1 MRTAILRIAQNQL
14 QDLIAVAGIE
24 MQGKITLTSSL
35 SNDFNKF
42 FLLRF
47 AELPVASPL
56 THGVLRRLNSWIE
69 ILKEDLAMRGPAPI
83 DFIPGC
89 FIESDVKGP
98 AIHKY
103 RSLLEKHN
111 TPFSPIQAS
120 AAPARR
126 LWHYLV
132 RQEPVQDIFIR
143 AVFGKKRTTSA
154 AGENASVA
162 PSVVDGTSSSCK
174 LKPHSFL
181 VMHHCLNILF

>member
-1 MRTAILRIAQNQL
+1 M
-14 QDLIAVAGIE
+14 
-24 MQGKITLTSSL
+24 
-35 SNDFNKF
+35 
-42 FLLRF
+42 
-47 AELPVASPL
+47 

-69 ILKEDLAMRGPAPI
+69 ILKEELALRGPAPL

-89 FIESDVKGP
+89 FVESDVKGP

-132 RQEPVQDIFIR
+132 RQEAVQDIFIR
-143 AVFGKKRTTSA
+143 AVFGKKRTTSS
-154 AGENASVA
+154 AGDNTSVA
-162 PSVVDGTSSSCK
+162 PSVVNDANSVSCK
-174 LKPHSFL
+174 
-181 VMHHCLNILF
+181 

>member
-1 MRTAILRIAQNQL
+1 MKCKVLTILQAIRCF
-14 QDLIAVAGIE
+14 
-24 MQGKITLTSSL
+24 TSESI
-35 SNDFNKF
+35 FIF
-42 FLLRF
+42 IIIVT
-47 AELPVASPL
+47 ELPVASPL

-69 ILKEDLAMRGPAPI
+69 MLKDELAMRGPAPL

-103 RSLLEKHN
+103 RSLLEKSN

-132 RQEPVQDIFIR
+132 RQEHVQDIFIR
-143 AVFGKKRTTSA
+143 AVFGKKRTTSPT
-154 AGENASVA
+154 GEN
-162 PSVVDGTSSSCK
+162 TSIAQSLMNDYNSGSGK
-174 LKPHSFL
+174 HF
-181 VMHHCLNILF
+181 ID